1 MPKGPDDQ
9 KRPADVIG
17 KAVHVMRIPSTHRFG
32 RHADAALSVPVF
44 RASRDVNGSD
54 IRIRPRREEIKQVPP
69 NTPPTDEL
77 RQSPR
82 RRVLLSAKI
91 VSRDGVFSADCAI
104 RNISERGAQVDVQ
117 AEMLFP
123 VRFYLVAGRLPVAYD
138 AEVVWKRGEHVGLVF
153 HQSFE
158 LSDENSAPRFV
169 QRFFQEL
176 RPRES
181 Q

>member
-1 MPKGPDDQ
+1 MPHHASAFEPQDH
-9 KRPADVIG
+9 PA
-17 KAVHVMRIPSTHRFG
+17 
-32 RHADAALSVPVF
+32 L
-44 RASRDVNGSD
+44 RASRNVNGFGAS
-54 IRIRPRREEIKQVPP
+54 IGRGVKRSRQMPP
-69 NTPPTDEL
+69 ETAPSDEL
-77 RQSPR
+77 RRWPR

-117 AEMLFP
+117 AEMLLP

-153 HQSFE
+153 HKSFE

-181 Q
+181 R